1 MSETQPDPNVIEMA
15 AEIVS
20 AYVRNNSVPVGELP
34 TLLQSVHDALGGIL
48 TGAKPE
54 APKEPL
60 QPKVPVKKSVTT
72 EYIVC
77 LEDGKRFKSL
87 KRHLHSE
94 HGLSPQDYREKWGL
108 AKDYPMVAP
117 AYADARPT
125 WRRRW
130 ASAERPAPCRP
141 SKCPSLSPSPRW
153 WKRSPCPR
161 LKPRPRSHDGA
172 TPRPKP
178 KQTCTGLL
186 TRKMRSSID
195 LLWKGKLIVTFAA
208 RGHLDHGSL
217 SSLDSSGSGHW

>member
-1 MSETQPDPNVIEMA
+1 MSETQPDLNVIEMA

-20 AYVRNNSVPVGELP
+20 AYVRNNSVPVSELP
-34 TLLQSVHDALGGIL
+34 TLLQSVHEALGGIL

-117 AYADARPT
+117 AYADARSNLAKTMGLGRKAGAMPT
-125 WRRRW
+125 LEMPEPEPEAEAEPEVAEAELEPVAKAETTAKKPRRR
-130 ASAERPAPCRP
+130 SAKAEA
-141 SKCPSLSPSPRW
+141 
-153 WKRSPCPR
+153 
-161 LKPRPRSHDGA
+161 
-172 TPRPKP
+172 
-178 KQTCTGLL
+178 
-186 TRKMRSSID
+186 
-195 LLWKGKLIVTFAA
+195 
-208 RGHLDHGSL
+208 
-217 SSLDSSGSGHW
+217 

>member
-60 QPKVPVKKSVTT
+60 QPKVPVKKSVTP

-87 KRHLHSE
+87 KRYLHSE
-94 HGLSPQDYREKWGL
+94 HGLAPQDYREKWGL

-117 AYADARPT
+117 AYADARSNLAKTMGLGRKAGAMPT
-125 WRRRW
+125 LEMPEPEPEPEVVEAEPMPKTEAAAKKPRRRN
-130 ASAERPAPCRP
+130 AKAEA
-141 SKCPSLSPSPRW
+141 
-153 WKRSPCPR
+153 
-161 LKPRPRSHDGA
+161 
-172 TPRPKP
+172 
-178 KQTCTGLL
+178 
-186 TRKMRSSID
+186 
-195 LLWKGKLIVTFAA
+195 
-208 RGHLDHGSL
+208 
-217 SSLDSSGSGHW
+217 